1 MNTETK
7 NGLIILVVEDVEE
20 TRDGIEMLLKADGYR
35 VIPARAAAD
44 AVERIAQQPP
54 HLILLSLGGPLTR
67 LIQIA
72 GGIRSAGGLSEA
84 IPVVLFCVEAL
95 AEGEEAAIGRNMF
108 IIHPD
113 NFNQL
118 RAFLQ
123 RLLGGLS
130 PADWRP

>member
-1 MNTETK
+1 MNTDTVTK

-20 TRDGIEMLLKADGYR
+20 TRDGIEILLEADGYR
-35 VIPARAAAD
+35 VIPARAADD
-44 AVERIAQQPP
+44 AVERIVQQPP
-54 HLILLSLGGPLTR
+54 HLILVSLGGSLTR
-67 LIQIA
+67 LIQTA
-72 GGIRSAGGLSEA
+72 GDIRAAGGLDET

-95 AEGEEAAIGRNMF
+95 PEGEEAALGRNIF

-123 RLLGGLS
+123 QLLSGF
-130 PADWRP
+130 PPED